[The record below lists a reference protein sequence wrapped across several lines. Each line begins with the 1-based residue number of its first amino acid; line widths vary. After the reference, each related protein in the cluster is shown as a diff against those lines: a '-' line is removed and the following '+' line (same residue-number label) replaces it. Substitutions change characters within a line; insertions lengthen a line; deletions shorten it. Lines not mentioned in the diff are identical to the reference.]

1 MYMYYLYMYLG
12 LGVYKIWVLWV
23 SGSSVVVISMMW
35 ADIYDLLLSEWNTV
49 VLLSDPSEET

>member
-1 MYMYYLYMYLG
+1 MYYLYMYFG

-49 VLLSDPSEET
+49 VLLSDPSEDT

>member
-23 SGSSVVVISMMW
+23 SGSSVVVIAWCGQTFM
-35 ADIYDLLLSEWNTV
+35 IYYFQNEIQ
-49 VLLSDPSEET
+49 

>member
-1 MYMYYLYMYLG
+1 MYYLYMYLG

-49 VLLSDPSEET
+49 VMLSDPSEDT